1 MYAFRR
7 VIVLAALAGVAAA
20 QSPSPQA
27 LLSDSRISVN
37 TLVREDIF
45 AGFLADDMDRFSRG
59 EKNIDLLL
67 DQRPAEKSTLLAWK
81 ALSKLYRAI
90 RATENNRNDEFKQ
103 YYQQASDLFAEA
115 ARSGPDN
122 PGVAA
127 IRGGSYV
134 VLADRL
140 PKEYRETAWSQAY
153 DSYRTL
159 WKLQA
164 PAVDRLPVHL
174 RGELL
179 AGLAQS
185 AQRTGHTEEMSQ
197 YVDKILEVLRGTPY
211 EPIAK
216 QWKANPQSAAN
227 TTITCMTCHVAGR
240 LAARAAA
247 LSGK

>member
-1 MYAFRR
+1 
-7 VIVLAALAGVAAA
+7 VTALVGVAMA

-37 TLVREDIF
+37 TLLREDIF

-59 EKNIDLLL
+59 EKNLDLLL
-67 DQRPAEKSTLLAWK
+67 EQRPAEKSTLLAWR
-81 ALSKLYRAI
+81 ALTKLYRAI
-90 RATENNRNDEFKQ
+90 RATENNRNDEFQQ
-103 YYQQASDLFAEA
+103 YYRQATDLFAEA
-115 ARSGPDN
+115 ARVGPDN
-122 PGVAA
+122 PGVSA

-134 VLADRL
+134 VLGDRL
-140 PKEYRETAWSQAY
+140 PKEYRPAAWSQAY
-153 DSYRTL
+153 ESYRAL

-185 AQRTGHTEEMSQ
+185 AQRTGHAEEMSQ
-197 YVDKILEVLRGTPY
+197 YVDKILEVLRDTPY

-216 QWKANPQSAAN
+216 RWKANPASAAN
-227 TTITCMTCHVAGR
+227 STIACMTCHDAGR
-240 LAARAAA
+240 LAARVAS
-247 LSGK
+247 LNGK